1 MEKLGS
7 KETYTASTEPGSP
20 QLGEKKLDIIQTAA
34 FVAAGAVVGSVITLL
49 AKKK

>member
-1 MEKLGS
+1 MSPYWG
-7 KETYTASTEPGSP
+7 TEPGSP
-20 QLGEKKLDIIQTAA
+20 QLGEKKLDVVQTVA